1 MFLHVAY
8 RPFQVP
14 IRLHDKIKETRDP
27 VVGLD
32 FVKVNKLKFDFFVF
46 LRKNRNVICASKLS
60 HVVVSRST
68 LPYPTQKWSLTMS
81 VISVETK

>member
-1 MFLHVAY
+1 MLCPLQTLLQRSKRSLLSTTTPFFILFHVAY

-32 FVKVNKLKFDFFVF
+32 FVKVNKLKFGPF
-46 LRKNRNVICASKLS
+46 LSF
-60 HVVVSRST
+60 
-68 LPYPTQKWSLTMS
+68 
-81 VISVETK
+81 